1 MAAQA
6 AGKHHLV
13 IVESATKAKKI
24 QNYLGKGYVV
34 TASIGHIRDLP
45 SGAADVPAKFKKEKW
60 ARTGVNVDDDFT
72 PLYVINP
79 DRKAKVRELKDLLKD
94 ADELILATDPDREG
108 EAIAWHLLEVLK
120 PKVPVKR
127 MVFHEI
133 TPEAINEA
141 IDNTRD
147 LDFDLVEAQEA
158 RRIVDRLYGYE
169 VSPVLWRKV
178 MPRLSA
184 GRVQSVATRMVVER
198 ERERMAFISAGYW
211 DLTAQLS
218 VADRASDNTAP
229 TLFPAKLVE
238 VKGQRIAQGRDFTD
252 KGELKSG
259 KSTQNVMVLDEA
271 GAHSLA
277 EALQGGAAGG
287 DGSAAGQ
294 RLAVTSVEEKPY
306 TRRPYPPFMTS
317 TLQQD
322 AANKL
327 HFSSDRTMRIAQ
339 RLYENGYIT
348 YMRTDSTTLSVAGLN
363 AARQQV
369 QEFFGEK
376 YLYPSPRQYNRKVKN
391 AQEAHEAIRPAG
403 DHFASPDSLRGVLD
417 AEEFKLYQLI
427 WQRTLAS
434 QMADVKGTTM
444 TVRLEGDAPTHPV
457 TPVALTAS
465 GRTITFPGFL
475 KVYGAG
481 YGDEQDGESSS
492 GKDTHLPR
500 LAEGDTATVNSAT
513 PEGHT
518 TNPPARFTEASL
530 VKAMEELGIG
540 RPSTYASIIR
550 TINDRGYVVKR
561 GSALVPSW
569 VAFAVVGLMER
580 GFDRLVDYNYTS
592 DMEDELD
599 AIAEGRENRS
609 RWLSAFY
616 FGDGE
621 ASLQKSVPGKGGLKG
636 LIEQNL
642 ESLDAREINSLHL
655 FDDAN
660 GVPVYVRVGRYGP
673 YLERTI
679 DSDTAAPTVE
689 RANIPDAVTPDEL
702 TREKAEELF
711 AVPTDGRE
719 LGRHPETGREIV
731 AKDGRYGP
739 YVQEVLPEEDPGKPK
754 TASLFKS
761 MDLKTVTLEQAVQ
774 LLSLPRLLGTDA
786 DGEEIVALN
795 GRYGPYVKK
804 GKESRSLEKEED
816 LFTVTL
822 EDAQKLLAAPK
833 LRRGQKAAAG
843 PLRTLGEDPA
853 TGKPIEV
860 KTGRFGPYVTDG
872 EVNASLRKAD
882 SVETMTAER
891 ASELLSDRRARLAAG
906 GGKKPVRKTA
916 AKKTT
921 AKKTT
926 AKAAAAQETATA
938 QE

>member
-6 AGKHHLV
+6 AGKYHLV
-13 IVESATKAKKI
+13 IVESATKADKI
-24 QNYLGKGYVV
+24 QNYLGDGYIV

-45 SGAADVPAKFKKEKW
+45 SGAADVPAKYKKEKW
-60 ARTGVNVDDDFT
+60 AHTGVNVDDDFT
-72 PLYVINP
+72 PLYVVNP
-79 DRKAKVRELKDLLKD
+79 DRKAKVRELKELLKD

-133 TPEAINEA
+133 TPEAINDA
-141 IDNTRD
+141 ITNTRD
-147 LDFDLVEAQEA
+147 LDLDLVEAQEA

-184 GRVQSVATRMVVER
+184 GRVQSVATRMIVER
-198 ERERMAFISAGYW
+198 ERERMAFVSAGYW

-218 VADRASDNTAP
+218 APDRASDTHAV
-229 TLFPAKLVE
+229 TTFPAKLVE
-238 VKGQRIAQGRDFTD
+238 VNGQRIAQGRDFDD
-252 KGELKSG
+252 KGQLKSG
-259 KSTQNVMVLDEA
+259 KATQNVMVLDEA

-277 EALQGGAAGG
+277 EALQGLQGG
-287 DGSAAGQ
+287 AGQ
-294 RLAVTSVEEKPY
+294 GLAVTSVEEKPY
-306 TRRPYPPFMTS
+306 TRRPYAPFMTS

-339 RLYENGYIT
+339 KLYENGYIT
-348 YMRTDSTTLSVAGLN
+348 YMRTDSTTLSTAGIN

-369 QEFFGEK
+369 REFFGEE
-376 YLYPSPRQYNRKVKN
+376 YLYPSVRQYNRKVKN

-403 DHFASPDSLRGVLD
+403 DHFASPDSLKTVLGP
-417 AEEFKLYQLI
+417 EEFKLYQLI

-444 TVRLEGDAPTHPV
+444 TVRLEGTAPTAPA

-481 YGDEQDGESSS
+481 FSNERGDDRGNDAES
-492 GKDTHLPR
+492 GKNVHLPQ
-500 LAEGDTATVNSAT
+500 LAEGDTAAVTSAT
-513 PEGHT
+513 PEGHI
-518 TNPPARFTEASL
+518 TNPPARYTEASL

-580 GFDRLVDYNYTS
+580 GFERLVDYNYTS

-599 AIAEGRENRS
+599 AIAEGKENRS

-616 FGDGE
+616 FGADD
-621 ASLQKSVPGKGGLKG
+621 AALQKSVPGKGGLKG

-655 FDDAN
+655 FDDEN

-679 DSDTAAPTVE
+679 KSDTAAPVVE

-711 AVPTDGRE
+711 AVPSEGRK
-719 LGRHPETGREIV
+719 LGRHPETGYEILV
-731 AKDGRYGP
+731 KDGRYGP

-761 MDLKTVTLEQAVQ
+761 MDAKTVTLDEAVR
-774 LLSLPRLLGTDA
+774 LLSLPRLLGTDD

-795 GRYGPYVKK
+795 GRYGPYIKK

-822 EDAQKLLAAPK
+822 DEAKKLLAAPK
-833 LRRGQKAAAG
+833 TRRGQKATG

-891 ASELLSDRRARLAAG
+891 ASELLSDRRARIAAG
-906 GGKKPVRKTA
+906 GGR
-916 AKKTT
+916 KKTTKKST

-926 AKAAAAQETATA
+926 TKKAASTKTASAKATTA
-938 QE
+938 